1 MRAQLRTAT
10 ATDLRS
16 GELCCFSA
24 PPCRAWS
31 HLLAIVEA
39 PSSCAAGISAMSL
52 RRERVTQLGSVSR
65 FRLGRLL
72 VEPERLT
79 LIDDG
84 QTIALEPRMMEVL
97 IALAERPGEVV
108 SAEQC

>member
-1 MRAQLRTAT
+1 M
-10 ATDLRS
+10 
-16 GELCCFSA
+16 
-24 PPCRAWS
+24 
-31 HLLAIVEA
+31 
-39 PSSCAAGISAMSL
+39 
-52 RRERVTQLGSVSR
+52 
-65 FRLGRLL
+65 L